1 MTPRRRKKHKP
12 EQPEQIVAKLRDAL
26 ASESGQGPGNGAAG
40 LGDQRGDTVPLASRA
55 PPRSGGLGG
64 MKSKEATRLNW
75 PRRKSS
81 GRVSTTENR
90 RFSRELRSRDRI
102 PAIQQA
108 VYPQPVKTLEDENRR
123 LKQLVADQTPDIQLL
138 EHLSEENA

>member
-1 MTPRRRKKHKP
+1 
-12 EQPEQIVAKLRDAL
+12 
-26 ASESGQGPGNGAAG
+26 
-40 LGDQRGDTVPLASRA
+40 
-55 PPRSGGLGG
+55 

-81 GRVSTTENR
+81 GRVSTTENL

-138 EHLSEENA
+138 EHLSEENW